1 VSVSSFDE
9 EMHRLD
15 EGLKALQ
22 IEYNRYFTGAL
33 DRPPTELQTNLANI
47 IRDHTNPPEGRR
59 TAEQFRFS
67 SLVSRYHIQI
77 EMWNRNVRQIEEG
90 RPSMMDRRESVA
102 APPQG
107 KPAEKELFS
116 TRVAAGDSAP
126 ENPQIHKLY
135 KSYLSAANGGE
146 GLTGAISYRSFF
158 KQVDKSMERCQAKNG
173 GKPVELKVVLV
184 DNRPLLKLKS
194 SS

>member
-1 VSVSSFDE
+1 MSSFDE
-9 EMHRLD
+9 DMHRLD
-15 EGLKALQ
+15 EGLKSLQ

-33 DRPPTELQTNLANI
+33 DRPPVELQTSLANI
-47 IRDHTNPPEGRR
+47 IRDHNNPPEGRR

-67 SLVSRYHIQI
+67 SLVSRYHILI

-90 RPSMMDRRESVA
+90 RPSVLDRREA
-102 APPQG
+102 TAEART

-116 TRVAAGDSAP
+116 TRVSPGESAP
-126 ENPQIHKLY
+126 DNPAFHKLY
-135 KSYLSAANGGE
+135 KSYLSAADKGE
-146 GLTGAISYRSFF
+146 GMAGAISYRSFF
-158 KQVDKSMERCQAKNG
+158 SQVNQRMERCQEKNG
-173 GKPVELKVVLV
+173 GKAVVFKVVLV